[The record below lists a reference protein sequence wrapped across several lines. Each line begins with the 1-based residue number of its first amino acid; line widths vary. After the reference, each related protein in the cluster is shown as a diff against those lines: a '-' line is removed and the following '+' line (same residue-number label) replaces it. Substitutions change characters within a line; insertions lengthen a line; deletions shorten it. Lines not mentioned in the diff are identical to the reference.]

1 MIFFQFIRPREMDA
15 NVKYVGHVKSRENG
29 ECIYELT
36 RTWKDTELMIEYG
49 CVPSTC
55 YIQLGR
61 KTSRSSQS

>member
-1 MIFFQFIRPREMDA
+1 MDA